1 MPVPRPP
8 VACVQV
14 PVRHGR
20 VPIVDAR
27 FVDYAH
33 QLGTAVHVWT
43 IDDMPEIARLLD
55 LGVDGIMSDDLEALR
70 DVFVGRGLW

>member
-1 MPVPRPP
+1 MPVPRRR

-27 FVDYAH
+27 FVAYAH
-33 QLGTAVHVWT
+33 RVGTAVHVWT
-43 IDDMPEIARLLD
+43 IDDPAEIERLLD
-55 LGVDGIMSDDLEALR
+55 LGVDGIMSDDLVALR
-70 DVFVGRGLW
+70 DVWIRRGLW